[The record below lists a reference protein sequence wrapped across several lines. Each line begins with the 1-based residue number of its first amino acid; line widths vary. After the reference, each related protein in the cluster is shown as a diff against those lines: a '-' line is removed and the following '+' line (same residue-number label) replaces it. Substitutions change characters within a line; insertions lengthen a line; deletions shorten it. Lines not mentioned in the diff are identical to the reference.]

1 MMKKI
6 LKRAISIMMVAA
18 ILATGLVTVL
28 GSLTASAAEVV
39 TEEWVYDFKSGTG
52 SAATMPA
59 YLKAHP
65 TKGNNGGDLN
75 NWMTYSS
82 ELPSGGKQTYF
93 DENGMHYYSYYGS
106 SDYSLDAKNG
116 TSWMRGFFLW
126 DADVARQNAAVRAFS
141 DGKFGDGSVRN
152 TFPDTADD
160 ANLYVSYGMG
170 PDPTNTA
177 GLVALDNG
185 LYSVSVKFKVSEM
198 NTSTSK
204 IYIGVCVSNY
214 ATRGNDYN
222 LSYQNYT
229 FDRAIIT
236 DVMDDWATLTVFV
249 DGSLFKGTGK
259 NYLKVGVSND
269 KFVADGTY
277 NQVDFESIKVKRLYD
292 ATNDETGIRYAL
304 TNAFTDGKMQ
314 SIDAPGYEP
323 VLMSANESVVLPDI
337 DTGSV
342 NKEFYRWEPY
352 DVSENFFTN
361 YSAINGYHNN
371 TDYADQALNYLTTYP
386 GSTFKPG
393 KGAFALAARTFD
405 AAAAPT
411 TTTNYEFDIDG
422 FLANKDGLWT
432 QGSAFMSTGIY
443 NTATASAD
451 GGVTISDATG
461 GSDAWFYDTL
471 PSDNGSYHRLGFYT
485 GLDTANAG
493 KWDGNALKIKNGY
506 TYNVELTYKV
516 ELNEGAPHKSV
527 NIGMGHPVIKNN
539 LKTWANTHS
548 LNVWRTLDATDGY
561 VTVKATFEGNLYND
575 NHYLCI
581 NMSCN
586 GNYVTIKDLKVT
598 ETFVGT
604 VHAYGTTEKVGAT
617 LPELPGENVVING
630 QVYTGTFYADEA
642 CTIPVTAFNSKVREV
657 WAGTRKIYDVEGV
670 EYGDIAFDSQPNGD
684 IIVAVRAD
692 EGYKLAA
699 NGIAVKD
706 QEGNTHKLNVKN
718 GTDADGQ
725 GSGLQFIWKNGVGY
739 GIDNVAVSFVAE
751 NATSIDVTA
760 ASIKG
765 GESAGLRFRGRVAKG
780 SDVDEVGFV
789 LLPTAMLD
797 GDLTV
802 ETAGAVIGKTAFD
815 GIVYDDTE
823 AYRDFQVKLTGLSDK
838 LKGMEISC
846 VMYVK
851 DSAGAY
857 TYSDVSASTYDAI
870 KAIYDENGL
879 GAGTDY

>member
-1 MMKKI
+1 MKK
-6 LKRAISIMMVAA
+6 LFRRAISVLMVAA

-39 TEEWVYDFKSGTG
+39 TEEWFYDFKSGTG
-52 SAATMPA
+52 TDATMPA
-59 YLKAHP
+59 FMKAHA
-65 TKGNNGGDLN
+65 TYGSNGGDLN

-82 ELPSGGKQTYF
+82 ELPSGGKQTNF
-93 DENGMHYYSYYGS
+93 DENGLHYYSYYGS
-106 SDYSLDAKNG
+106 SDYSLDADKG

-126 DADVARQNAAVRAFS
+126 DADIARQNAAVREFS
-141 DGKFGDGSVRN
+141 DGKFGNGSVRN
-152 TFPDTADD
+152 TFPDTETD
-160 ANLYVSYGMG
+160 ANLYVNYGFG
-170 PDPTNTA
+170 PDPTNYA
-177 GLVALDNG
+177 GLVALNDG

-204 IYIGVCVSNY
+204 IYIGVCVTNY
-214 ATRGNDYN
+214 ATRSGDYTT
-222 LSYQNYT
+222 SYQNYL

-259 NYLKVGVSND
+259 NYLKVGISND

-277 NQVDFESIKVKRLYD
+277 NQIDFESVKVKRLYD

-314 SIDAPGYEP
+314 SIDAPGYDP
-323 VLMSANESVVLPDI
+323 VLMSANESVVLPNI

-352 DVSENFFTN
+352 DVSENFYTN

-405 AAAAPT
+405 AVAAPT
-411 TTTNYEFDIDG
+411 TTTEYKFDIDG
-422 FLANKDGLWT
+422 FLANKGGLWS

-443 NTATASAD
+443 NTATATDD
-451 GGVTISDATG
+451 GGVTFSDATG
-461 GSDAWFYDTL
+461 GSDAWFYDVL
-471 PSDNGSYHRLGFYT
+471 PGDNGGYHRIGFYT

-516 ELNEGAPHKSV
+516 ELNEGTPHKSV
-527 NIGMGHPVIKNN
+527 NIGMGYPILANN
-539 LKTWANTHS
+539 FTTWANTHS

-561 VTVKATFEGNLYND
+561 VTVTATFDGNLYNA

-586 GNYVTIKDLKVT
+586 GNDVTIKELKVT
-598 ETFVGT
+598 ETFDGVINAMGISETVGSS
-604 VHAYGTTEKVGAT
+604 
-617 LPELPGENVVING
+617 LPELPGESFVING
-630 QVYTGTFYADEA
+630 HVYTGIFYADEA
-642 CTIPVTAFNSKVREV
+642 CTIPVTAFNSKVRRV
-657 WAGTRKIYDVEGV
+657 WLGTRKVFDVEGL
-670 EYGDIAFDSQPNGD
+670 EHGDVTFDSHPNGD
-684 IIVAVRAD
+684 IIVSVLAD

-706 QEGNTHKLNVKN
+706 GAGNTHKLNVKN
-718 GTDADGQ
+718 GTDADGK
-725 GSGLQFIWKNGVGY
+725 GTGLQFIWENGVSY
-739 GIDNVAVSFVAE
+739 GTDSVAISFVAKD
-751 NATSIDVTA
+751 AVSIDITA

-780 SDVDEVGFV
+780 SDVTEVGFV

-815 GIVYDDTE
+815 GTIYDDTT
-823 AYRDFQVKLTGLSDK
+823 AYRDFQVKLTGLNDK

-851 DSAGAY
+851 DSAGVY

-870 KAIYDENGL
+870 KAVYDEKGL
-879 GAGTDY
+879 VEGTDY